1 MPKIFCF
8 TVFVFLAGLIVAQPA
23 AGISYSDSNAEGYV
37 RQLYFSSREKDLPL
51 NNGTQHYP
59 YSPTIEGTAYFLS
72 DSWQKGTVEYEG
84 VIYDNIQMNYDLV
97 TDKLVIAPE
106 GKSIFISLFSP
117 RITWFSYSGN
127 RFLRIEKIEKT
138 DPPTGFYHVLA
149 TGKVNLFAKTGK
161 VISEKIVDN
170 ALARKF
176 EQTTMYYIQKDGVY
190 YKVNN
195 KNGLLSILKE
205 QRNGI
210 QSVITQKKL
219 KYRRDTENLILSAV
233 QYYNQQ

>member
-1 MPKIFCF
+1 MQ
-8 TVFVFLAGLIVAQPA
+8 LAVAQSE
-23 AGISYSDSNAEGYV
+23 AGISDQDGSAEDYV
-37 RQLYFSSREKDLPL
+37 KQLYYSSREKDLPL

-72 DSWQKGTVEYEG
+72 DSWQKGSVEYEG
-84 VIYDNIQMNYDLV
+84 VVYDNIQMNYDLV

-127 RFLRIEKIEKT
+127 RFLYLEKMEKT

-149 TGKVNLFAKTGK
+149 TGKVNLFARTTK

-176 EQTTMYYIQKDGVY
+176 EQTTRYYIQKEGIY
-190 YKVNN
+190 YEVNN
-195 KNGLLSILKE
+195 KNGLLNILKE

-210 QSVITQKKL
+210 QGVIAKKKL